1 MAPIIACEHTSK
13 KEKVGLVKYSSIWK
27 QNVHVLPFW
36 PKKKKKNREQKSHAK
51 LFSTGLCTLSK
62 DYELNKFQI

>member
-1 MAPIIACEHTSK
+1 METKCKCFALST
-13 KEKVGLVKYSSIWK
+13 
-27 QNVHVLPFW
+27 
-36 PKKKKKNREQKSHAK
+36 KKKKKNREQKSHAK